1 MSLVLP
7 WESNSYYHRIKQAF
21 WLEPSSEYLLLDELQ
36 QPEKETVNK
45 VVAYLADHRST
56 KLEQALK
63 GKVTNKNLPEI
74 VEFSLMSG
82 RLRMLDVLE
91 RIVSLEQLKTLSK
104 VSDPVALAHADAQIT
119 PLPQRSFEV
128 ITKSLLRGWSVRSGI
143 LNKIGQYFIST
154 VTWSYGVDL
163 DTPPRSRWV
172 AQSQWMFFRGMAE
185 DAKWIG
191 SFFVGF
197 FTTTWKAAVAASTVL
212 VTLVGLKYLYDK
224 YHVGTPEN
232 LDKKFF
238 RNLNAE
244 ARQGR
249 LRRTIGRR
257 EQLDIVKNC
266 LTTPPGQKPCIP
278 ILVGEPGVGKTQLIE
293 GLALSIQNG
302 EIPHLK
308 GKKVFVVNTASLS
321 EWGNFSE
328 QGAYSSR
335 LDTLFEQITGFEDQI
350 ILFFDEA
357 HNAGVAAQRGPGS
370 TETAGTLL
378 ETLKTKLIERNIL
391 AVLATT
397 TEEYETHIATNKA
410 FTDRIRRVDFP
421 SLSQEETK
429 ILLQEKVGF
438 GSNNPVEVT
447 DDAIEAVLTTA
458 EQHLLHQKRSNPRK
472 SSDILQEAI
481 NYVYAWTPK
490 KFDDE
495 IEKKELEQ
503 RALLNQCR
511 IDRRKTPGWSRLEAG
526 QQALRQLQQ
535 IEAELTTLYQQ
546 RTTQRAVFETITRLR
561 SLEPIY
567 TRREYE
573 MVHYLKRSTSEA
585 AQKTYLFMQFVL
597 LPQLRS
603 MFEEE
608 AIKLGEKMP
617 LRVDAAVVN
626 QLFKT

>member
-1 MSLVLP
+1 MSLALP

-21 WLEPSSEYLLLDELQ
+21 WLEPSSDRLLLDELQ
-36 QPEKETVNK
+36 SPREETIKK
-45 VVAYLADHRST
+45 VVAYLADHRSA
-56 KLEQALK
+56 KLERALQ
-63 GKVTNKNLPEI
+63 GKVTEVNLPEI

-91 RIVSLEQLKTLSK
+91 RVVSLEQLKTLSK
-104 VSDPVALAHADAQIT
+104 IPDPVALAKADSQIT
-119 PLPQRSFEV
+119 PLPQRSLEV
-128 ITKSLLRGWSVRSGI
+128 ITKSLLSGWSFRSGI

-163 DTPPRSRWV
+163 DTPPRNRWV
-172 AQSQWMFFRGMAE
+172 AQSQWMFFRGMFE
-185 DAKWIG
+185 DAKWIT

-197 FTTTWKAAVAASTVL
+197 FTTTWKAVVVASTVL
-212 VTLVGLKYLYDK
+212 VSLVGLKYLYDK

-232 LDKKFF
+232 LEKKYF

-244 ARQGR
+244 AREGR

-257 EQLDIVKNC
+257 EQLETVKNC

-278 ILVGEPGVGKTQLIE
+278 ILVGEPGVGKTQLVE

-321 EWGNFSE
+321 EWGNFSD

-378 ETLKTKLIERNIL
+378 ETLKTKLVERNVL
-391 AVLATT
+391 AILATT

-410 FTDRIRRVDFP
+410 FKDRTRKVDFP
-421 SLSQEETK
+421 SLSREETK
-429 ILLQEKVGF
+429 IILQEKAGF

-447 DDAIEAVLTTA
+447 DEAIEAVLETA
-458 EQHLLHQKRSNPRK
+458 EKNPAHINRSNPRK

-490 KFDDE
+490 KFDQQ
-495 IEKKELEQ
+495 IEKLELSQ

-511 IDRRKTPGWSRLEAG
+511 VHRRQAPGWSRSEAG
-526 QQALRQLQQ
+526 QEALQQ
-535 IEAELTTLYQQ
+535 LERIQTQLTGLYQQ
-546 RTTQRAVFETITRLR
+546 RAAQRTTFETIARLR

-573 MVHYLKRSTSEA
+573 MIHYLTKKTTPA
-585 AQKTYLFMQFVL
+585 AEKTYLFMQFVL
-597 LPQLRS
+597 LPKLRAL
-603 MFEEE
+603 FEEE
-608 AIKLGEKMP
+608 AKKLDEEMP
-617 LRVDAAVVN
+617 LRVDAAVVRN
-626 QLFKT
+626 LFRT